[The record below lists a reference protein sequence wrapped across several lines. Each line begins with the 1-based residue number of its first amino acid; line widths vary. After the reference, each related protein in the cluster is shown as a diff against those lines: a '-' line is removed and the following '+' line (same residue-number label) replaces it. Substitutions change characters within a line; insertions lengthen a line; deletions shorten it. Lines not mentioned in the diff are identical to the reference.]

1 MTWKLPNRIVPDEW
15 IYIMFISRKW
25 KEYTVV
31 AAVHHQHFALNAH
44 NKVPFGCWNEETVLM
59 VSKSKRKSWIL
70 LYLGFVFFAFSSFQV
85 TSTYGSILALSPN
98 LC

>member
-44 NKVPFGCWNEETVLM
+44 NRLDAGMK
-59 VSKSKRKSWIL
+59 KRFLWFRKANARA
-70 LYLGFVFFAFSSFQV
+70 GSS
-85 TSTYGSILALSPN
+85 STLALSFLPFH
-98 LC
+98 LSR